1 MYDIVKILP
10 NYKKFSSYIQ
20 DVKNGT
26 TPIMLSGLTDAG
38 KVHFAYSTLFYSE
51 KPICIITYNEL
62 QAKKI
67 IKDLEY
73 FEKEIE
79 FFPKREIVTYDYI
92 AESKDNLYTRINTL
106 NNIYNKKAKIVVT
119 TIEAIM
125 QKIVSKEVL
134 YRNILNFKVGET
146 IDLDDIKDKLINLGY
161 ERTEM
166 ADAKCS
172 FSIRGG
178 IIDIAIS
185 EKKGVR
191 IELWGDEIDS
201 IRYFDTVSQ
210 RSTEKIEKTEIY
222 PAHEFVLEKSL
233 DEITNNFIQKY
244 GENED
249 IEQIKEG
256 NYLTKIDR
264 YFDTFYPKQ
273 ENLLNYLSDDYI
285 IFLDE
290 INKIKIRC
298 ENVLKDTENLI
309 KSIVEKGKQ
318 VPDSLK
324 KLGNYL
330 EFLETIKTKQTIYL
344 EKQDIGFVDKQS
356 MHAKRNGYS
365 FSYREVNFF
374 RSSMD
379 LLFKEVQEAAGN
391 KTVAILC
398 GNKENVKKVK
408 KLLIENVPIASKFI
422 NDNIINKNSIM
433 ISEGELSAGFECYD
447 FNLIV
452 IIASEIFATVQKK
465 RRLHSEFKKGE
476 TVIFSELKPGDYIVH
491 KTNGIGEFVGVSTIK
506 TGDVTKDY
514 IKLKYKDDD
523 ILYIPTNSL
532 DNIRKY
538 IGTGDR
544 APKINRLRK

>member
-1 MYDIVKILP
+1 MNDIVKILP

-125 QKIVSKEVL
+125 QKIVRKEVL

-233 DEITNNFIQKY
+233 DEITNNLIQKY

-452 IIASEIFATVQKK
+452 ITASEIFATVQKK

>member
-1 MYDIVKILP
+1 MNDIVKILP

-452 IIASEIFATVQKK
+452 ITASEIFATVQKK

-523 ILYIPTNSL
+523 TLYIPTNSL

>member
-1 MYDIVKILP
+1 MNDIVKILP

-318 VPDSLK
+318 VQDSLK

-398 GNKENVKKVK
+398 GNKENV
-408 KLLIENVPIASKFI
+408 
-422 NDNIINKNSIM
+422 
-433 ISEGELSAGFECYD
+433 
-447 FNLIV
+447 
-452 IIASEIFATVQKK
+452 
-465 RRLHSEFKKGE
+465 
-476 TVIFSELKPGDYIVH
+476 
-491 KTNGIGEFVGVSTIK
+491 
-506 TGDVTKDY
+506 
-514 IKLKYKDDD
+514 
-523 ILYIPTNSL
+523 
-532 DNIRKY
+532 
-538 IGTGDR
+538 
-544 APKINRLRK
+544 